1 MKGCRA
7 SENGAMTENAADDHE
22 SEGIQPKSRF
32 EEFAEIL
39 KPLFWADDFNR
50 ADRML
55 EFVCTLVRAAGLED
69 TGWDSYQESLA
80 LLEDLKRLWSL
91 DLPKETFPEP
101 DSTRMRLYLISYC
114 HVTEMNLPYELIANL
129 LHLRLGR
136 KYAIEPFGVLYRK
149 PTKKPKVPSFM
160 QGRRPPSPEAKI
172 KEIEKLSQEAGLP
185 GVGVALRSVYDSVIR
200 NAVYH
205 SDYVLH
211 DGSMRLLSGYRK
223 SRRENVM
230 TGRVPFDELFE
241 SLEEAFAFFS
251 ALIVL
256 YNRAKSS
263 FKGFHHS
270 MLPFDAHYKGLLE
283 LTFDG
288 NELTGFRAYWPNE
301 SLSIY
306 ARTKNGC
313 MAQNITFEA
322 DGSINFMVGLY
333 ASSPGKFSPLVERD
347 AEPIYPKIPGT
358 DVRPYWPVELKP
370 YCAY

>member
-1 MKGCRA
+1 MP
-7 SENGAMTENAADDHE
+7 NAADGHE
-22 SEGIQPKSRF
+22 AEEIQPKSRF
-32 EEFAEIL
+32 KEFAEIL
-39 KPLFWADDFNR
+39 NPLFWADEFNR
-50 ADRML
+50 ADRLL
-55 EFVCTLVRAAGLED
+55 EFVCTMVRAAGLED
-69 TGWDSYQESLA
+69 TGWASYQESLT
-80 LLEDLKRLWSL
+80 LLEDLKGLWSL
-91 DLPKETFPEP
+91 DLSRETFPEP
-101 DSTRMRLYLISYC
+101 DNTRMRLYLISYC
-114 HVTEMNLPYELIANL
+114 HVTEMNFPYGLMANL
-129 LHLRLGR
+129 LRLRLGK
-136 KYAIEPFGVLYRK
+136 KYAIEPFGHLDQRANRK
-149 PTKKPKVPSFM
+149 SKVPSFM
-160 QGRRPPSPEAKI
+160 RNRRPPSPEAKI
-172 KEIEKLSQEAGLP
+172 KEIEKLSQEVGLP

-211 DGSMRLLSGYRK
+211 EGSMRLLSGYRK
-223 SRRENVM
+223 SKRENVM
-230 TGRVPFDELFE
+230 TPRVPFDELFE
-241 SLEEAFAFFS
+241 SLEETFAFFS

-322 DGSINFMVGLY
+322 DDSINFMVGLY
-333 ASSPGKFSPLVERD
+333 ASNPGKFSPLVEHN
-347 AEPIYPKIPGT
+347 AEPIYPVIPGT
-358 DVRPYWPVELKP
+358 DVRPYWPAELRP